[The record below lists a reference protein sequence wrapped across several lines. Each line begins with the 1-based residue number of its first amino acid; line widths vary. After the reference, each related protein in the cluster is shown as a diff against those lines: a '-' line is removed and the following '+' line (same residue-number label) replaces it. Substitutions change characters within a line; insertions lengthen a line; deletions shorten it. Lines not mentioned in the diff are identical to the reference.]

1 MSTERWLPILGS
13 FYLLG
18 ALFEIPF
25 VTTFSAAIAFLLAV
39 ASWWRWHS
47 LDGVRYERKPYFRRA
62 FPGEIVPL
70 RLEIEN
76 RKPLPLSWLRVEDPW
91 PMAVGPEDEQMLAP
105 SHLPEYGNLTNV
117 FSLRWF
123 ERAQRSYQ
131 LQFRSRGVYK
141 IGPARVQ
148 SGDAFGIYEQT
159 REMGSEDYLT
169 VFPELAELGLS
180 ELPSHDPFGT
190 QSSRRRL
197 FEDPNQPMGVREY
210 RPEDSF
216 KQVHWPA
223 TARTGQ
229 LQVKVYQPTAARVVM
244 ICLNISTFERHW
256 EGVYPELMEA
266 LISTSAALVQR
277 YVQDGYQVGLISN
290 GCLAHSDRP
299 FRIPPGRSPK
309 QLGALLEALAG
320 VTPIVLTPFE
330 QFLFQEM
337 PKVHYGA
344 SLIVVTAVHTPELRE
359 SLVRLKVHGR
369 RITLVTLSEKQPPE
383 VPGILQVHIPF
394 DAAQENEGQPSR

>member
-1 MSTERWLPILGS
+1 LGG

-18 ALFEIPF
+18 ALFEIRF
-25 VTTFSAAIAFLLAV
+25 VATFSAAIVFLLAL

-47 LDGVRYERKPYFRRA
+47 LDGVRYERKLYYRRA
-62 FPGEIVPL
+62 FPGETVPL
-70 RLEIEN
+70 TLEIEN

-91 PMAVGPEDEQMLAP
+91 PMAVGPQDEQMLAP

-123 ERAQRSYQ
+123 ERAHRSYH
-131 LQFRSRGVYK
+131 LQYRSRGVYK
-141 IGPARVQ
+141 VGPARIQ
-148 SGDAFGIYEQT
+148 SGDVFGIYEQT
-159 REMGSEDYLT
+159 LEMGSADYLT

-190 QSSRRRL
+190 QSSQRRL

-266 LISTSAALVQR
+266 LISTSAALVHR
-277 YVQDGYQVGLISN
+277 YFQEGYQVGLISN

-320 VTPIVLTPFE
+320 VTPIVMTPFE

-344 SLIVVTAVHTPELRE
+344 SLIVVTAVHTPELFE
-359 SLVRLKVHGR
+359 SLSRLRAHGR
-369 RITLVTLSEKQPPE
+369 KMTLVTLSEKPPQE

-394 DAAQENEGQPSR
+394 NAAEENEEPQLR